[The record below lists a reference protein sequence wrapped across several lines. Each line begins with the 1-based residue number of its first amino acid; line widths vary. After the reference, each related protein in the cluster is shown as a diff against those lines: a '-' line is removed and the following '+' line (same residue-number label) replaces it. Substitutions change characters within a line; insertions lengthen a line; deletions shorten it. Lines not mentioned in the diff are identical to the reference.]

1 LNQIKA
7 FVRTS
12 NGSPELARCK
22 SKKGAHRGTSGTGL
36 GCHINKARA
45 RTNPA
50 SSRCVIMRHREQ
62 KSVGPMSNQRAQD
75 FAISPALPRMPTASE
90 PAEVPASLKRATRED
105 AIRLAKAKISRRR
118 SLRMQREAQKGQSA

>member
-1 LNQIKA
+1 
-7 FVRTS
+7 
-12 NGSPELARCK
+12 
-22 SKKGAHRGTSGTGL
+22 
-36 GCHINKARA
+36 
-45 RTNPA
+45 
-50 SSRCVIMRHREQ
+50 MRHREQ